1 MIISSKYAQRLILQG
16 KASYAGTV
24 KTDDPDWIYVVL
36 NRHDLTRTD
45 HTLVREA

>member
-1 MIISSKYAQRLILQG
+1 MVISSKYAQRLIRRG

-24 KTDDPDWIYVVL
+24 KTNDPDWIYVVI